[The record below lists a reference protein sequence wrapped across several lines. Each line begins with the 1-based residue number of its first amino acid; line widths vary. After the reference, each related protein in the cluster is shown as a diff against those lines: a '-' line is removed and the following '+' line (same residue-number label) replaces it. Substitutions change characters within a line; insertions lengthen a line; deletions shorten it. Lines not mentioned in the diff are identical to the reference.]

1 VYNPGTMADKKSVVL
16 FLCTENSARSI
27 LAEAICNQKFGDRLQ
42 AFSAGSA
49 PKGEVHAL
57 ALQTLEANGLA
68 TEGLRSKSWD
78 EVSEGSFDLVVTL
91 CDDAR
96 KASCPGLLA
105 QAPQEHWIVPDPPS
119 AEHPQGMFEAVYDA
133 LFEAIGLLAYGP
145 DPSLGGRASE
155 AARQLSR
162 RFAPRAI

>member
-1 VYNPGTMADKKSVVL
+1 MEDNKHSVV
-16 FLCTENSARSI
+16 FLCTGNSARSI
-27 LAEAICNQKFGDRLQ
+27 LAEAICNRKFGDRIH
-42 AFSAGSA
+42 AFSAGSQ
-49 PKGEVHAL
+49 PKSEVHPL
-57 ALQTLEANGLA
+57 ALETLEANGVA

-78 EVSEGSFDLVVTL
+78 ELSDRSFDLAVTL
-91 CDDAR
+91 CDEAR
-96 KASCPGLLA
+96 KQSCPGILA
-105 QAPQEHWIVPDPPS
+105 QAPQEHWILPDPPA

-145 DPSLGGRASE
+145 DPSLTGRATE

>member
-1 VYNPGTMADKKSVVL
+1 MFV
-16 FLCTENSARSI
+16 CTENSARSI
-27 LAEAICNQKFGDRLQ
+27 LAEAICNQKFSDKMQ
-42 AFSAGSA
+42 AFSAGSQ

-57 ALQTLEANGLA
+57 ALETLEANSLS

-78 EVSEGSFDLVVTL
+78 EVTDRSFDLVVTL

-96 KASCPGLLA
+96 GKTCPGFA
-105 QAPQEHWIVPDPPS
+105 GQSPQEHWIVPDPP
-119 AEHPQGMFEAVYDA
+119 AADHPQGMFEAVYDA
-133 LFEAIGLLAYGP
+133 LFDAIGLLAYGP
-145 DPSLGGRASE
+145 DPSLAGRASE